1 MNKTV
6 KTIVDEIDKVK
17 SLCDNIKMIID
28 IFQYNST
35 KCDSCNSVEYKQL
48 KQDIRANTKQI
59 DNILEELNTKVFDYQ
74 LEKLKQTVDK

>member
-6 KTIVDEIDKVK
+6 KTIVDEIDKIK
-17 SLCDNIKMIID
+17 SLCADITVIID
-28 IFQYNST
+28 IFQYNSV
-35 KCDSCNSVEYKQL
+35 KSDSCNSVEYKQV

-74 LEKLKQTVDK
+74 LEKIKTNSI